1 MKYRGLCTGL
11 LAAIG
16 WVALVGAVAAQPDE
30 YPSKPIHLVVAY
42 PPGGPVDILARELE
56 LPLGRALGQP
66 LIIENRAGAGG
77 VIGSDFVARAR
88 PDGYTILLGS
98 TPLAIQETLY
108 PKLPYSATR
117 DLTPI
122 ANLALGPQ
130 VLVVGS
136 AVPVKTVRELIEY
149 GKKQQGKLNYAS
161 PSAGGTNHLAAELLK
176 LRGGF
181 QATHIAYKG
190 GAPAEMAIISGDVA
204 FGFGA
209 LTGSL
214 QQVREGRLRALGVTS
229 KERWPS
235 APDVPAIAETLPGF
249 DVSSWYGLLGPAGL
263 PAHVVQRLNSE
274 VNKILAQA
282 AMKKRLVDLDLLP
295 APGTPVQFGAFF
307 HQNIDMWGKV
317 VRDAKITVD

>member
-1 MKYRGLCTGL
+1 MEHHGLRRDL
-11 LAAIG
+11 LACMAG
-16 WVALVGAVAAQPDE
+16 LALFGAVAAQSSDF
-30 YPSKPIHLVVAY
+30 PSRPIRLVVAY
-42 PPGGPVDILARELE
+42 PPGGPVDILARELQE
-56 LPLGRALGQP
+56 PLGRALGQP

-77 VIGSDFVARAR
+77 VIGSDFVVRAR

-122 ANLALGPQ
+122 ANLAGGPQ

-136 AVPVKTVRELIEY
+136 AVPVNTVQELFDYAKT
-149 GKKQQGKLNYAS
+149 QQGKLNYAS

-214 QQVREGRLRALGVTS
+214 QQVRQGRLRALGVTS
-229 KERWPS
+229 KQRWPS

-249 DVSSWYGLLGPAGL
+249 DVSSWYGLLGPAGMSGE
-263 PAHVVQRLNSE
+263 VVQRLNSE
-274 VNKILAQA
+274 VNKVLAQPA
-282 AMKKRLVDLDLLP
+282 VKKRLVELDLLP
-295 APGTPVQFGAFF
+295 APGTPAQFATFVR
-307 HQNIDMWGKV
+307 QNIDMWGKV